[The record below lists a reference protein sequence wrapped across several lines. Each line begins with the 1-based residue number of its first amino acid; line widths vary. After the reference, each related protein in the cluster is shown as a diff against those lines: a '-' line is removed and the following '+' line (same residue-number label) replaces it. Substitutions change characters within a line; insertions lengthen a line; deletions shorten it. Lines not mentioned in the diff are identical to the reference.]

1 MQNHSKAV
9 FGGAIALTSFFAVG
23 AGAVVSTARR
33 RRAPTARR
41 RCMPR
46 RSTDEAGDPPSR
58 AAKTATVH
66 TATTTVNGKTETILV
81 DAAGLPLYYYPSD
94 TAKKSRVSGELAR
107 LWPPLL
113 SAHPTA
119 SGTQGKLTALKVA
132 AGQQVSYKGHFLYT
146 FVEDSAG
153 HVTGQ
158 GVSNFSVAT
167 PRLKAISSTAK
178 VTTTAP
184 ASSSVAAMGTDSIP
198 TDSATSVV
206 RARRNRVDP

>member
-1 MQNHSKAV
+1 MQNQRKAI

-23 AGAVVSTARR
+23 AGAAASTAG
-33 RRAPTARR
+33 ATAAYGS
-41 RCMPR
+41 PAVHP
-46 RSTDEAGDPPSR
+46 STSTMKPVIR
-58 AAKTATVH
+58 LQAAKTPTVH
-66 TATTTVNGKTETILV
+66 TATATVNGKTETILV
-81 DAAGLPLYYYPSD
+81 DAQGLPLYYYPSD

-132 AGQQVSYKGHFLYT
+132 AGRQVTYKGHFLYT
-146 FVEDSAG
+146 FIEDSSG

-167 PRLKAISSTAK
+167 PGLKTISSTAK
-178 VTTTAP
+178 VTSKAP
-184 ASSSVAAMGTDSIP
+184 ASSSSSGYGY
-198 TDSATSVV
+198 
-206 RARRNRVDP
+206 